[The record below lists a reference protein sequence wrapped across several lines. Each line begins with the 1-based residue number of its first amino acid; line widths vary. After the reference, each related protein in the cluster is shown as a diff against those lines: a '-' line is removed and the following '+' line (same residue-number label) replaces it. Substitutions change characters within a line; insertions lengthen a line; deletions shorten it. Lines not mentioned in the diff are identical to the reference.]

1 MGTCVRER
9 DDGENR
15 GRGGG
20 EGDGKGALTSSNSV
34 EYLSMESCKDH
45 CELVLTV
52 KGD

>member
-20 EGDGKGALTSSNSV
+20 EGDGKGAIDTWQGMV
-34 EYLSMESCKDH
+34 GH
-45 CELVLTV
+45 
-52 KGD
+52 GDTHV